1 NKINVKQFL
10 TGIETLMSPLTEEA
24 HVNLKL
30 LSIPP
35 SCTINAD
42 SKLIEQVLINLINN
56 SIHALEGK
64 ENPTIEMSCNIELDK
79 TVILI
84 NDNGFGIEEKIMNQ
98 IFIPFYTTK
107 KNGSGIGLS
116 LSKNIMK
123 KHGGNLLVSSEV
135 GIHTTF
141 SLVFQN

>member
-1 NKINVKQFL
+1 MAPILENSNIKL
-10 TGIETLMSPLTEEA
+10 TILPVP
-24 HVNLKL
+24 VN
-30 LSIPP
+30 SI
-35 SCTINAD
+35 IYAD

-64 ENPTIEMSCNIELDK
+64 ENPMIKISCAIESIKTIIIVS
-79 TVILI
+79 
-84 NDNGFGIEEKIMNQ
+84 DNGKGIEEEIINQ

-116 LSKNIMK
+116 LSKSILK

-135 GIHTTF
+135 GKFTTF
-141 SLVFQN
+141 SLVFPNSK